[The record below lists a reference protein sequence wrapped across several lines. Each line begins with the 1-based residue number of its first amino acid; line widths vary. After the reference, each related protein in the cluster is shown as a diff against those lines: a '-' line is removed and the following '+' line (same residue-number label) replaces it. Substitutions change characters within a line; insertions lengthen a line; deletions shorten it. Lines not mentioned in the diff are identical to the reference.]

1 MANSFDS
8 SVKPEPKQVQTLVLP
23 KNFEIS
29 PEMEAAINAAKKG
42 KSIFITGRAGTGK
55 STLLTYLREEVL
67 HDNYVVV
74 APTGVAAINVGGST
88 IHKFFGFLPDITFQH
103 IESPEYHPR
112 NQKIMKNL
120 RTLIIDE
127 ISMVRADL
135 LDCVDKALRR
145 YGPKPTKPFGGVQVI
160 FVGDLFQLSPIVAE
174 TEKEFLYSH
183 YETPFFFSSYSY
195 QSIQMHKIALQKV
208 YRQSELDFLEI
219 LNAIRVNQ
227 TTPEILDLLNT
238 RVLPDFEPSKETF
251 FITLVAT
258 NAMANTINQEEL
270 GKLKGEVCKSRAH
283 ITGALSKSEYPA
295 ELEINFKVGSQVMML
310 NNDAEN
316 RWVNGTLATIEA
328 INLDDPR
335 KEHHIVIKVASS
347 EERYNVSK
355 HLWDIKRPRSEGNVL
370 VYDTIGTFSQFPF
383 MLAWAITI
391 HKSQGKTFENV
402 IINLAAKAFAAG
414 QLYVALS
421 RCTTLGGLVLRQPI
435 DSSQVI
441 LDERVMDFHID
452 NN

>member
-1 MANSFDS
+1 MPHTKAPS
-8 SVKPEPKQVQTLVLP
+8 SPEPKQVQTLVLP
-23 KNFEIS
+23 ANFEIS
-29 PEMEAAINAAKKG
+29 SEMQAAINATSNG

-103 IESPEYHPR
+103 IESAEYHPR
-112 NQKIMKNL
+112 NQKIMKYL
-120 RTLIIDE
+120 KTLIIDE

-145 YGPKPTKPFGGVQVI
+145 YGPKPSKPFGGVQVI
-160 FVGDLFQLSPIVAE
+160 FVGDLFQLSPIVSE
-174 TEKEFLYSH
+174 SEKEFLYSH
-183 YETPFFFSSYSY
+183 YETPFFFSSHSY
-195 QSIQMHKIALQKV
+195 QSIQMHKVVLQKV

-219 LNAIRVNQ
+219 LNGIRVNQ
-227 TTPEILDLLNT
+227 TTPETLDLLNT
-238 RVLPDFEPSKETF
+238 RVLPEFEPSESEF

-258 NAMANTINQEEL
+258 NAMANKINHEEL
-270 GKLKGEVCKSRAH
+270 EKLESEAHLSKAH

-295 ELEINFKVGSQVMML
+295 ELEINFKIGSQIMML

-328 INLDDPR
+328 INLDNPR
-335 KEHHIVIKVASS
+335 KDPHIVIKVASS
-347 EERYNVSK
+347 EERYDVSK
-355 HLWDIKRPRSEGNVL
+355 HMWDVKRPRSEGNVL

-441 LDERVMDFHID
+441 LDERVMDFHMVE
-452 NN
+452 N